1 MMINAAPN
9 PVLMIEPGYSSG
21 KIGWC
26 AAKGG
31 RLIVRL
37 RSQSRWDDK
46 QEDEG
51 LKKEGAD
58 MANDASSGL
67 GGENVDK
74 NNDLWLKK
82 GMNSKVFLK
91 GRQNAEYCKSVTF

>member
-1 MMINAAPN
+1 MRILLACNLRRLLR
-9 PVLMIEPGYSSG
+9 V
-21 KIGWC
+21 
-26 AAKGG
+26 AKKKGGAREG
-31 RLIVRL
+31 RLIVCWDEMM
-37 RSQSRWDDK
+37 RWDDN

-58 MANDASSGL
+58 MAKEASSGL

-82 GMNSKVFLK
+82 GMNSSKM
-91 GRQNAEYCKSVTF
+91 